1 MAGFANSAAAAGLPL
16 SSSSPSSSIIQ
27 QSRNAAAEV
36 ESVMGRRPSA
46 TPSHLSRI
54 LYVPRH
60 TSLTTHLPLYD
71 VSEQYARADVG
82 SALIGSSL
90 FTIRLGLM
98 KPPREDGTDGD
109 VQYLVDFQEGGD
121 GMVGKVQQRVLGNA
135 GSEVDLLLGGGGAG
149 AGGGGGGGSEE
160 EGTAF
165 TVKIVASNN
174 PFRNR
179 IPVRMSF
186 PIPDSITKSGIS
198 QNPYFAFVLPGGGGR
213 TYQWEIHPVEHG
225 PLRYTLVSVGG
236 ADGRQKT
243 EEAMYHHVGLG
254 ASLSTMQYSEGILLL
269 PPCRDSALEG
279 VVVASLLGLLWRVRA
294 MGDNGRR
301 TSETGRRNSL
311 FGKMLRKRSTG

>member
-1 MAGFANSAAAAGLPL
+1 MASFANSAAAAGLPL
-16 SSSSPSSSIIQ
+16 SSSSSSSIIQ

-36 ESVMGRRPSA
+36 ESVMGRRFSA

-109 VQYLVDFQEGGD
+109 VQYLVDFREGGD

-135 GSEVDLLLGGGGAG
+135 GSEVDLLLGGGG
-149 AGGGGGGGSEE
+149 GGRGGGGGSEE
-160 EGTAF
+160 EAEF
-165 TVKIVASNN
+165 TVKILASNN

-186 PIPDSITKSGIS
+186 PIPDSITKAGIS
-198 QNPYFAFVLPGGGGR
+198 RNPYFGFVLPGRGGR

-225 PLRYTLVSVGG
+225 PLRYTLVSVDG
-236 ADGRQKT
+236 ADGSQKT
-243 EEAMYHHVGLG
+243 EEAIYHHMGLG
-254 ASLSTMQYSEGILLL
+254 ASLSTIQYSEGILLL